1 MVTVG
6 MYYDV
11 VPGMAETFKLRFQ
24 GVIDILNTVGGHKVT
39 YLYNRV
45 DDPDSFA
52 VLSEWDDA
60 EAFQRF
66 IRSDVFKE
74 TTAWG
79 REVALRNPPRHK
91 IYPRSEDV
99 GRPPSTAAP

>member
-11 VPGMAETFKLRFQ
+11 VPGQGPAFRAKFEAVVEALRGAE
-24 GVIDILNTVGGHKVT
+24 GHT
-39 YLYNRV
+39 SSFLYQRV

-52 VLSEWDDA
+52 ILSEWS
-60 EAFQRF
+60 EAGAFHDF
-66 IRSDVFKE
+66 IRSAAFREVV
-74 TTAWG
+74 AWG
-79 REVALRNPPRHK
+79 KATALRNPPRHK

-99 GRPPSTAAP
+99 GRPS